1 MDTKISY
8 KNNQKWSSNYLRVD
22 IFWMLKLLFSICI
35 QYFHPIDTNKFTIVK
50 KNLIKNCFKNVE
62 LGSANKNEADFE
74 DDDFS
79 SNWEETNSKE
89 YYDGNDKDTA
99 TNSDST
105 NPEEYY
111 DGDDKDVSTNSVS
124 VNSDEYN
131 NGNEDSDSSGSDSK
145 GYDDVDGE
153 GYDDK
158 FDSDSGLSFSYGDG
172 EGSNEKDD
180 GLKFSIVTKSPKGS
194 GGSTLSGSGGSTL
207 SKTTNI
213 LSFVPPVARSVL
225 KKDEKMF

>member
-1 MDTKISY
+1 M
-8 KNNQKWSSNYLRVD
+8 
-22 IFWMLKLLFSICI
+22 
-35 QYFHPIDTNKFTIVK
+35 
-50 KNLIKNCFKNVE
+50 
-62 LGSANKNEADFE
+62 
-74 DDDFS
+74 
-79 SNWEETNSKE
+79 
-89 YYDGNDKDTA
+89 
-99 TNSDST
+99 
-105 NPEEYY
+105 
-111 DGDDKDVSTNSVS
+111 STNSVS

-213 LSFVPPVARSVL
+213 LSFVPPVARGVL
-225 KKDEKMF
+225 KKDEKIFQDNVQRSWSTECGRKVVKDNCKQEKKVSELNTGKMLLDCGKKSCLHILKVNAGCREEESGKGFLEKVSKQNACNRILFHLDRSSFILEIIPGCNGLSWEKELHC